1 MAEPLHSNAPTD
13 TDSTST
19 SFGYRVLRRLG
30 AAFTF
35 RDFRVLWLGAF
46 TSTTGSWMQQVAQRW
61 LVLAMTGSAFFLGLD
76 SFLAQLPILLF
87 TLIGGV
93 IADRKDRRY
102 LLIGS
107 QYVQMTSAFILAALV
122 YFDIVQVWHIL
133 LLSFV
138 SGCGQAFGGP
148 AYQSLLPTLVPKQTL
163 PNAIALNS
171 IQFNLARVFGPLIA
185 GITLAALGTAACFG
199 LNGLSFF
206 VVIIALMS
214 LRVKHVPPTNQ
225 RPMMEELRGGLS
237 YVKHEGALLT
247 LTILAFMTTFLGLP
261 LLTLLP
267 VVVDSVFHEG
277 VEQYSQMLA
286 FSGTGAVIGALI
298 VAWLGKFKR
307 MGLTLLCVQVAFGA
321 IIIAFSFSRVMLLSE
336 LLLLLSGA
344 TLIIVFSLVTS
355 LVQLAVPNELRGRVM
370 SIFMLAFRGGMPLGD
385 LMGGTL
391 ANQTSATF
399 VLTVNGTLLVVVA
412 CYFLVRS
419 HGIREL

>member
-1 MAEPLHSNAPTD
+1 M
-13 TDSTST
+13 
-19 SFGYRVLRRLG
+19 LRRLG

>member
-1 MAEPLHSNAPTD
+1 MAEPLHSNAPTG